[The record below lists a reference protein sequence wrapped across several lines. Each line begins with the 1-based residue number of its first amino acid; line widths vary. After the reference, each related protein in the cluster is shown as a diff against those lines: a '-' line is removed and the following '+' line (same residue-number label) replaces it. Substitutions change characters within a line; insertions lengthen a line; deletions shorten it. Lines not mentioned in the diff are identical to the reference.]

1 MRAQQTESSAHR
13 SSLRKAT
20 ALRSFLLTSTSIVTL
35 SMAAAVPQAKAQ
47 TNTTSSQWTVPAA
60 GAGGVNGNDPL
71 FGDTT
76 YPGMGGT
83 GGTVNTTNQAAISV
97 NGTANGMP
105 AIWINAPG
113 GVGGNAAQADSLIT
127 QTQSGATGGT
137 GGQITFTNS
146 APLTS
151 TDSQTIWLFAYG
163 GVGGSGATSHRI
175 APSIAGMG
183 GQGGAITAT
192 ISSTLNASNLNSS
205 CACGSALFAVADGG
219 AGGFAPDNGGQLIAA
234 SGAAGGNAGTVTV
247 NGIGATIT
255 TSGTAVYGIQISAT
269 GGAGSQGGAGG
280 QGFAD
285 DQPAPGGNGGTGG
298 TITVTMDGN
307 SSIATTGNYA
317 IGILAQAN
325 GGAGGNTGAGEG
337 GLNLFNFASQA
348 GSSGNGGTVT
358 ITNAG
363 SISTVGIA
371 SFGIFAQSAGGNG
384 GSGSGDGGFWFP
396 TAPTARAA
404 EMVVL

>member
-1 MRAQQTESSAHR
+1 MRRLPPRPVLGSRICTESIMRAQQTESSAHR

-163 GVGGSGATSHRI
+163 GVGGSGATSHVSPQALPEWAAKAERLQQQ
-175 APSIAGMG
+175 SVRRS
-183 GQGGAITAT
+183 TRAT
-192 ISSTLNASNLNSS
+192 
-205 CACGSALFAVADGG
+205 
-219 AGGFAPDNGGQLIAA
+219 
-234 SGAAGGNAGTVTV
+234 
-247 NGIGATIT
+247 
-255 TSGTAVYGIQISAT
+255 
-269 GGAGSQGGAGG
+269 
-280 QGFAD
+280 
-285 DQPAPGGNGGTGG
+285 
-298 TITVTMDGN
+298 
-307 SSIATTGNYA
+307 
-317 IGILAQAN
+317 
-325 GGAGGNTGAGEG
+325 
-337 GLNLFNFASQA
+337 
-348 GSSGNGGTVT
+348 
-358 ITNAG
+358 
-363 SISTVGIA
+363 
-371 SFGIFAQSAGGNG
+371 
-384 GSGSGDGGFWFP
+384 
-396 TAPTARAA
+396 
-404 EMVVL
+404 

>member
-151 TDSQTIWLFAYG
+151 TDSQTIWLFARRRERRHFTPYRPKHCRNG
-163 GVGGSGATSHRI
+163 RPRRSDYSNNQFDAQREQPEFILRMRI
-175 APSIAGMG
+175 
-183 GQGGAITAT
+183 
-192 ISSTLNASNLNSS
+192 
-205 CACGSALFAVADGG
+205 
-219 AGGFAPDNGGQLIAA
+219 GFVRCCRRRGWWL
-234 SGAAGGNAGTVTV
+234 
-247 NGIGATIT
+247 
-255 TSGTAVYGIQISAT
+255 
-269 GGAGSQGGAGG
+269 
-280 QGFAD
+280 
-285 DQPAPGGNGGTGG
+285 
-298 TITVTMDGN
+298 
-307 SSIATTGNYA
+307 
-317 IGILAQAN
+317 
-325 GGAGGNTGAGEG
+325 
-337 GLNLFNFASQA
+337 
-348 GSSGNGGTVT
+348 
-358 ITNAG
+358 
-363 SISTVGIA
+363 
-371 SFGIFAQSAGGNG
+371 
-384 GSGSGDGGFWFP
+384 
-396 TAPTARAA
+396 RA
-404 EMVVL
+404 